1 MKKLLALLLAMLM
14 VLGLAACGGETST
27 EGTDDELAPVV
38 DAVNELAPLYNEV
51 YETAEANGWLEDE
64 QTAAELQ
71 AIMGTLTFTQSGLT
85 DDPSKLENVED
96 FGALADS
103 LLQLTSALEDL
114 AERVSAPYEG

>member
-71 AIMGTLTFTQSGLT
+71 AIMGTLTFTQSALT
-85 DDPSKLENVED
+85 DDPSKLENVTD
-96 FGALADS
+96 FDALANS
-103 LLQLTSALEDL
+103 ILQLAPALEEI
-114 AERVSAPYEG
+114 AERVSVPYEG